1 MAACGDRGPRVPSGP
16 GDRRTAFPG
25 DFHLFLAS
33 RSPRRRELL
42 RGIGVPFAV
51 VDSRGREL
59 SHGFPS
65 GWLAERNAR
74 AKMEG
79 ALLPPDRAPGAFVL
93 GADTIVVVDG
103 LVLGKPVDEAE
114 ARSMLRLLSGRAHE
128 VITGVALARESS
140 TIGAEGHGPPTVVG
154 GWASTRVDVRTLTD
168 DDREAYLASGEWADK
183 AGSYAIQG
191 LAALLVAGVAG
202 DYANVVGLPLG
213 LLAHLFR
220 RQGFDLL
227 RRIWVG

>member
-1 MAACGDRGPRVPSGP
+1 MAACGDRGPRVPSGLE
-16 GDRRTAFPG
+16 DRRPAFPS

-59 SHGFPS
+59 QNGLPS

-79 ALLPPDRAPGAFVL
+79 ALLPTDRAPGAFVL

-103 LVLGKPVDEAE
+103 LVLGKPADETE

-128 VITGVALARESS
+128 VISGVALARESS
-140 TIGAEGHGPPTVVG
+140 STGADVHPPTVVG
-154 GWASTRVDVRTLTD
+154 GWTSTRVDVRTLTD
-168 DDREAYLASGEWADK
+168 DDVEAYLASGEWADK

-191 LAALLVAGVAG
+191 LAALLVAGVDG
-202 DYANVVGLPLG
+202 DYAIVVGLPLG